1 MVENMNRNGE
11 IIKQP
16 KMQILAKTRERG
28 FTFNFVLFEYE
39 VLAIHFWCMY
49 AIDMG
54 GFSLT
59 QLFSSQGTGFGGV
72 QEGQSETMKGLDS
85 DKGISNLVCDIIHI
99 FMFCSHKW
107 DQLR

>member
-1 MVENMNRNGE
+1 MISSGMILTFIYWGLSTSMSRESRLIRILMVENMNRNGE

-16 KMQILAKTRERG
+16 KMQILAKTRECG

-49 AIDMG
+49 AMDMG

-59 QLFSSQGTGFGGV
+59 QLFSSQGTGL
-72 QEGQSETMKGLDS
+72 EGFKKGNQ
-85 DKGISNLVCDIIHI
+85 K
-99 FMFCSHKW
+99 
-107 DQLR
+107 R